1 VKRDEVGSILQKYH
15 DDPLFGSH
23 QGRDKMLAAIQKNFY
38 WFGMKKDIE
47 DYIKKCEICTKYK
60 PTVTKPPLTP
70 IVSKKPLERIII
82 DFADVKRTHLL
93 TN

>member
-1 VKRDEVGSILQKYH
+1 MKRDEVGSILQKYH

-47 DYIKKCEICTKYK
+47 DYYKKMRDMHQIQTNGNQ
-60 PTVTKPPLTP
+60 T
-70 IVSKKPLERIII
+70 S
-82 DFADVKRTHLL
+82 TH
-93 TN
+93 TYSFKETA